1 MAEALERH
9 FPQRE
14 ITNAAFMFQK
24 QLEQK
29 EKIMV
34 GVNKYFTEQPRPIHL
49 LPIDLELEEKQI
61 ARLHAVKNGRNA
73 GKVRK
78 ALERLESAAAEN
90 QNVMPRLIDAV
101 KEYVTLQECCD
112 VFRKVF
118 GVYRDPGIF

>member
-1 MAEALERH
+1 MPPTPFRNSWNKKKKSWL
-9 FPQRE
+9 
-14 ITNAAFMFQK
+14 
-24 QLEQK
+24 
-29 EKIMV
+29 

-61 ARLHAVKNGRNA
+61 ARLHAVKNRRNS
-73 GKVRK
+73 GKVRE